1 MIGVFFSPLFQLYKL
16 TSFNWNKPIP
26 AQTAHLLWVS
36 IVQTYI
42 LQLKLRQR
50 LEHCTFIRR
59 FNCTNLHP
67 STETNEQE
75 TANKNRICF
84 NCTNLHPSTE
94 TSPSRPRQR
103 TSCGFQLYKLTSF
116 NWNWGNVLNIAL
128 SLGVSIVQTYI
139 LQLKQM
145 SKRRPI
151 KIESVSIVQTY
162 ILQLKRKNRI

>member
-1 MIGVFFSPLFQLYKL
+1 MLE
-16 TSFNWNKPIP
+16 
-26 AQTAHLLWVS
+26 VS

-42 LQLKLRQR
+42 LQLKLITMQ
-50 LEHCTFIRR
+50 LFSIAI
-59 FNCTNLHP
+59 L
-67 STETNEQE
+67 
-75 TANKNRICF
+75 
-84 NCTNLHPSTE
+84 
-94 TSPSRPRQR
+94 
-103 TSCGFQLYKLTSF
+103 FQLYKLTSF